1 MLPEW
6 NKILIIK
13 LRAIGDVILTTPVFQ
28 NLKAQFPNCQ
38 IDFVVEKPAYSLVT
52 ENPDLDNIWIAPYG
66 EDLNFKNDQK
76 FFKNIRQQKYD
87 VCFDLFGNPR
97 SALISLFSRAKLR
110 VGFDFRIRKY
120 AYHIKIPSRA
130 DQIHEV
136 KFNLDALNYFDIP
149 VKYTQPRLFLK
160 KPDLIKAQIVL
171 KELNFDQVPVI
182 ALNPSASWPAKKWP
196 LNYFADLGKA
206 LLEKFNAG
214 ILVLWGPG
222 ELDDAKKLANK
233 IGNRCGVHPATNLS
247 EQAALLSLCNLYI
260 GNDTSPMHIA
270 AAVGIPTVG
279 IFGPTNARLQGPCGK
294 NTTVVVNSGIHC
306 LGCNLLNCDLM
317 DCMKYLKPETVFAVV
332 KDFIQKTGS
341 IG

>member
-1 MLPEW
+1 MPPEW

-28 NLKAQFPNCQ
+28 NLRAQFPNCQ
-38 IDFVVEKPAYSLVT
+38 IDFIVEKPAYPLVA

-66 EDLNFKNDQK
+66 EELSFKNDQK
-76 FFKNIRQQKYD
+76 FFKNIRRQKYD

-97 SALISLFSRAKLR
+97 SALISLFSRTKLR

-130 DQIHEV
+130 AQVHEV

-149 VKYTQPRLFLK
+149 VKSEQPRIFMKKSDLK
-160 KPDLIKAQIVL
+160 KARTIM
-171 KELNFDQVPVI
+171 KELDYNQVPVI

-196 LNYFADLGKA
+196 LNYFADLGMSV
-206 LLEKFNAG
+206 LENFNAR

-222 ELDDAKKLANK
+222 ELDDAKKLADK
-233 IGNRCGVHPATNLS
+233 IGSYAAVHPATDIS
-247 EQAALLSLCNLYI
+247 EQAALLSLCNLYV
-260 GNDTSPMHIA
+260 GNDTSPMHMA

-279 IFGPTNARLQGPCGK
+279 IFGPTNARLQGLFGK
-294 NTTVVVNSGIHC
+294 NSMAVFNSEIAC
-306 LGCNLLNCDLM
+306 LGCDQLDCRQM
-317 DCMKYLKPETVFAVV
+317 DCMNDLKPETVFAQV
-332 KDFIQKTGS
+332 KDFIKKQGVME
-341 IG
+341 